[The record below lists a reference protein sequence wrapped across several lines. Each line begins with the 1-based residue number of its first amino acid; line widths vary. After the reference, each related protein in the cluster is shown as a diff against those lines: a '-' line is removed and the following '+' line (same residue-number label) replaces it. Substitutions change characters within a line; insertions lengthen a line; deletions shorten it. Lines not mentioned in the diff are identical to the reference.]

1 MVAKDIMRFHA
12 IIWPAM
18 LMALDLPLPKH
29 LAVHGWITF
38 NGQKMSKS
46 LGNVV
51 DPFVLASVTA
61 LTQSVTTLC
70 VKWLSVQT
78 AHSQTKL

>member
-1 MVAKDIMRFHA
+1 MRFHA

-51 DPFVLASVTA
+51 DPFVLGERYGADA
-61 LTQSVTTLC
+61 IRYHIC

-78 AHSQTKL
+78 ARFQTKL

>member
-51 DPFVLASVTA
+51 DRSFLVRDME
-61 LTQSVTTLC
+61 LTLSDTTFF
-70 VKWLSVQT
+70 VKWLWVQT
-78 AHSQTKL
+78 AHSQTR